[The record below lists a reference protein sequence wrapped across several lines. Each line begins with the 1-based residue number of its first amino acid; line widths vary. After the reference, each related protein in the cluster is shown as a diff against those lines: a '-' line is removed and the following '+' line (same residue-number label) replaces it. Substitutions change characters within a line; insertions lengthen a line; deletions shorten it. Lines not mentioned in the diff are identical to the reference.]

1 MIWRCADRILDL
13 TRCGEVMGI
22 VNVTPDSFSDGGD
35 FATHEM
41 ALEHARSMIAEGA
54 AFIDVGGESTRP
66 GAKEV
71 SEEEEKRRVLPVIEG
86 LVMDFPSAIISVD
99 TCKPGVAREAI
110 RAGAKVIN
118 DVRGFRDAAMIE
130 AAADA
135 SAGLVVMHMRGTP
148 RTMQESPV
156 YADLCG
162 EITEFFRERFDALTS
177 AGVDP
182 ERVVFDPGIGF
193 GKTVEHNLSIL
204 HDLPRYTIADRP
216 ILLGVS
222 RKSFLRHYAQG
233 VTAKDRD
240 WATVAVTAWATE
252 KGVKLHRVHDVKR
265 NLQAL
270 RMMEAILG

>member
-71 SEEEEKRRVLPVIEG
+71 SEEEEKRRVLPVIER
-86 LVMDFPSAIISVD
+86 LVMDFPFAIISVD

-110 RAGAKVIN
+110 RSGAKVIN

-130 AAADA
+130 TAAETP
-135 SAGLVVMHMRGTP
+135 AGLVVMHMRGTP

-162 EITEFFRERFDALTS
+162 EITQFFRERFDALTS
-177 AGVDP
+177 AGVAP

-233 VTAKDRD
+233 ATAKDRD